1 MDLWGDVLSGPSS
14 RLETIFPFQLNLMDP
29 DFPDLQNMFRGVAYG
44 WLFAGEAL
52 SSSCGDACTAS
63 PFLQLCDKNCM

>member
-29 DFPDLQNMFRGVAYG
+29 DFPDLQNMF
-44 WLFAGEAL
+44 
-52 SSSCGDACTAS
+52 
-63 PFLQLCDKNCM
+63 